1 MIHLLDALYRLF
13 KIMRKK
19 IDDPRRALLE
29 LGDGDC
35 GGDGDGDGD
44 WDGGGDVDISVDFDG
59 DDGCDVDGCRL
70 VMMVALFNLKVMVM
84 LVVIW

>member
-1 MIHLLDALYRLF
+1 MIVGGSLC
-13 KIMRKK
+13 
-19 IDDPRRALLE
+19 RALLE

-35 GGDGDGDGD
+35 GGDGDGFGDCDGGGD
-44 WDGGGDVDISVDFDG
+44 GVGGGDVDMSIDFDG

-70 VMMVALFNLKVMVM
+70 VMMMATFNLKVMVM

>member
-1 MIHLLDALYRLF
+1 MQYYWYFMQTLATNSNFDNFLQILTTCDTSTGCSLQVVQNYD
-13 KIMRKK
+13 KK

-44 WDGGGDVDISVDFDG
+44 WD
-59 DDGCDVDGCRL
+59 
-70 VMMVALFNLKVMVM
+70 
-84 LVVIW
+84 W